1 MDIEFYFQPVNT
13 SLNEHDSSEFGASII
28 KHTPAQLP
36 EITEE
41 VQLVLLGVNED
52 RASKGN
58 RGCAQGSD
66 YVRTYLYKLKRPN
79 HFHLP
84 VIDMGNIFQG
94 ESLSDTYHALSGV
107 ISYLI
112 KRNCIPIILGG
123 SQDLTYAN
131 YLAYENLEQ
140 VVNLVTVDAKLNLG
154 DSGSE
159 KIDSSNFLSKILLHQ
174 PNYLFHYTNLAQ
186 QNYFVSQDESDLM
199 DQLYFD
205 TLRLGEYRTSP
216 EKSEPLLRNADVV
229 SFDLTAVKASDAPG
243 NALKTPNGLTS
254 DECCRISRYSGISE
268 KVTSIGFYD
277 YNPEHDN
284 EGVTAQL
291 VAQMIWH
298 FIEGVNSRKGDIP
311 TLKSKDYLKYSVTVG
326 DGSKEIEFLKS
337 IKTDRWWMNVPRSG
351 KKANRFKRH
360 ELVPCSYEDYI
371 EACEENIPYLYVKIH
386 EKMKAG

>member
-1 MDIEFYFQPVNT
+1 MDIEFYFQPVNA
-13 SLNEHDSSEFGASII
+13 SLSEYDKSEFGATII
-28 KHTPAQLP
+28 KHTSSQLP

-58 RGCAQGSD
+58 KGCARGSD
-66 YVRTYLYKLKRPN
+66 YVRTYLYKLKRPA
-79 HFHLP
+79 HFSLP
-84 VIDMGNIFQG
+84 VVDMGNIFQG
-94 ESLSDTYHALSGV
+94 ESISDTYHALSGV

-112 KRNCIPIILGG
+112 KRNCIPVIIGG

-140 VVNLVTVDAKLNLG
+140 VVNLVTVDAKLDLG

-159 KIDSSNFLSKILLHQ
+159 SIDSSNFLSKILLHQ

-186 QNYFVSQDESDLM
+186 QNYFIGQDEQDLM
-199 DQLYFD
+199 EQLYFD
-205 TLRLGEYRTSP
+205 KLRLGEFRSNP
-216 EKSEPLLRNADVV
+216 EKAEPLLRNTDVV
-229 SFDLTAVKASDAPG
+229 SFDLTAIKASDAPG
-243 NALKTPNGLTS
+243 NALKTPNGLTG
-254 DECCRISRYSGISE
+254 DECCRISRYAGISE
-268 KVTSIGFYD
+268 KLTSIGFYD
-277 YNPEHDN
+277 YNPEYDT

-311 TLKSKDYLKYSVTVG
+311 TLKSKDYLKYKVTVD

-337 IKTDRWWMNVPRSG
+337 IKTDRWWMNVPHAG
-351 KKANRFKRH
+351 AKVNRFKRH
-360 ELVPCSYEDYI
+360 ELVPCSYDDYI
-371 EACEENIPYLYVKIH
+371 EACEEHVPYLYVKIN